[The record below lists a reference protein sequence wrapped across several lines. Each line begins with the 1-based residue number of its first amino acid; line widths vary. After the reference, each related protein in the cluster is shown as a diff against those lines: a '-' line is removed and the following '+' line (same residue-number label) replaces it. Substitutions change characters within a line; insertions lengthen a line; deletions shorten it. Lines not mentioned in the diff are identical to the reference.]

1 MNTIT
6 IRAKLL
12 VAFSALFLFIVGL
25 GLFAVNRLEVIGAL
39 TVEMEQNWLAG
50 TRWLGMMNGGIGDYR
65 IAEARHIIADDDA
78 AMELAERDIGLGAR
92 RVDEAL
98 AKYEPL
104 ATTAA
109 ERDGL
114 KLFRTAWA
122 EYQANNKVLVE
133 LSRKNE
139 NDAATEIF
147 KGKSRD
153 AFEKADAAIERL
165 VEVNVAG
172 GAQAGRDGRAVYESS
187 RTLLIGVVVAG
198 GLFAGAACW
207 LIIAGVSTPVR
218 AMTAAMQRLAAGDK
232 STEIPARERGDEIG
246 AMAKAL
252 EVFKESLIEADRL
265 RAEQEAQK
273 VAAEKQRRAMLLELA
288 DDFEGHVNGVVEHV
302 SSAATEMNATA
313 TTMSAAAEQA
323 TRQAGAAAAAAEQ
336 ASANVQTVASAAEE
350 LSSSIAEIGRQVAQS
365 SDIARQ
371 AVDQAERTN
380 GIVGGLNQAAQKIGE
395 VVELI
400 NNIASQTNLLALNAT
415 IEAAR
420 AGEMGKGF
428 AVVASEVKS
437 LANQT
442 AKATEEIAGQIN
454 GVQGATQEAVDA
466 IQDILKTIGDISRT
480 TTMIASAVEEQQA
493 ATGEIARNVEQAA
506 QGTQEVATNITGVN
520 AAVREAGRAAGQV
533 LAESGELSRQ
543 SENLRREVG
552 GFIAK
557 VRA

>member
-1 MNTIT
+1 MKTIT

-12 VAFSALFLFIVGL
+12 AAFSALFLLIVGL
-25 GLFAVNRLEVIGAL
+25 GTYAVNRLEVIDHL
-39 TVEMEQNWLAG
+39 TDEMEENWLAS
-50 TRWLGMMNGGIGDYR
+50 TRWLGAINGAAGKFR
-65 IAEARHIIADDDA
+65 VAEARHI
-78 AMELAERDIGLGAR
+78 LATTPAEMDVIERDLDAR
-92 RVDEAL
+92 GTLVRDAVERF
-98 AKYEPL
+98 EPL
-104 ATTAA
+104 ATTEA
-109 ERDGL
+109 EKRGL
-114 KLFRTAWA
+114 NEFRAGWT
-122 EYQANNKVLVE
+122 EYLSHTKELLA
-133 LSRKNE
+133 LSRKSQAE
-139 NDAATEIF
+139 EATALF
-147 KGKSRD
+147 RGKSRE
-153 AFEKADAAIERL
+153 AFERAEAVIGRLIEI
-165 VEVNVAG
+165 NVAG
-172 GAQAGRDGRAVYESS
+172 GAQASRNGNAIYESS
-187 RTLLIGVVVAG
+187 RFMLIGLVAAG
-198 GLFAGAACW
+198 GLFAGVACW
-207 LIIAGVSTPVR
+207 LIVAGVSTPVR
-218 AMTAAMQRLAAGDK
+218 SMTAAMQRLASGDK
-232 STEIPARERGDEIG
+232 STEIPARDRGDEIG
-246 AMAKAL
+246 VMAKAL

-273 VAAEKQRRAMLLELA
+273 IAAEKQRRAMMLELA

-313 TTMSAAAEQA
+313 SSMSAAAEQA

-350 LSSSIAEIGRQVAQS
+350 LASSITEIGRQVSQS
-365 SDIARQ
+365 SEIARQ
-371 AVDQAERTN
+371 AVGQAERTN

-442 AKATEEIAGQIN
+442 AKATEEIAGQIS
-454 GVQGATQEAVDA
+454 GVQGATQEAVGA

-506 QGTQEVATNITGVN
+506 QGTQEVASNIVGVN
-520 AAVREAGRAAGQV
+520 AAAAEAGRAAEQV
-533 LAESGELSRQ
+533 LQESGELSRQ
-543 SENLRREVG
+543 SESLRREVG

-557 VRA
+557 IRA

>member
-1 MNTIT
+1 MKNIT
-6 IRAKLL
+6 VRAKLL
-12 VAFSALFLFIVGL
+12 VAFTALSLFIVGL
-25 GLFAVNRLEVIGAL
+25 GVFSVGRLEVIGRL
-39 TVEMEQNWLAG
+39 TDDMERNWLAG
-50 TRWLGMMNGGIGDYR
+50 TRWLGAVNSSISDYR
-65 IAEARHIIADDDA
+65 IAEARHIIADDEA
-78 AMELAERDIGLGAR
+78 AMDLAENDIRKYAR
-92 RVDEAL
+92 SLEEAL
-98 AKYEPL
+98 ANYDPL

-114 KLFRTAWA
+114 KLFRAAWA
-122 EYQANNKVLVE
+122 DYQANNKVLVE

-153 AFEKADAAIERL
+153 AFEKADGAINRL

-187 RTLLIGVVVAG
+187 RTLLIAVVAAG
-198 GLFAGAACW
+198 SLFAGAACW
-207 LIIAGVSTPVR
+207 LIIAGVSAPVR
-218 AMTAAMQRLAAGDK
+218 SMTVAMQRLAAGDT
-232 STEIPARERGDEIG
+232 SIDIPARDRGDEIG
-246 AMAKAL
+246 TMAKAL
-252 EVFKESLIEADRL
+252 AVFKESLIEAERL

-273 VAAEKQRRAMLLELA
+273 AEAERRRRAVMLELA

-302 SSAATEMNATA
+302 SSAAREMNATA
-313 TTMSAAAEQA
+313 TAMSAAADQA
-323 TRQAGAAAAAAEQ
+323 NGRAGAAAAAAEQ

-371 AVDQAERTN
+371 AVGQAERTN

-400 NNIASQTNLLALNAT
+400 NTIAGQTNLLALNAT

-420 AGEMGKGF
+420 AGEHGKGF

-454 GVQGATQEAVDA
+454 GVQGATQEAVEA

-480 TTMIASAVEEQQA
+480 TTMIASAVEQQQS

-506 QGTQEVATNITGVN
+506 QGTQEVATNIAGVN

>member
-1 MNTIT
+1 MKTVT

-12 VAFSALFLFIVGL
+12 VAFSALFLLVAGL
-25 GLFAVNRLEVIGAL
+25 GTFAVNRLAVINAY
-39 TVEMEQNWLAG
+39 TDEMEQNWLAS
-50 TRWLGMMNGGIGDYR
+50 TRWLGVASGAIGKFR
-65 IAEARHIIADDDA
+65 IAEARHILATEKTEMDTIERELDARGKLAQDAIAA
-78 AMELAERDIGLGAR
+78 F
-92 RVDEAL
+92 
-98 AKYEPL
+98 EPL
-104 ATTAA
+104 ATTSAEQQGLRDFRAA
-109 ERDGL
+109 WNEYLGYTKQVVALSRQL
-114 KLFRTAWA
+114 RSEEATALFRDA
-122 EYQANNKVLVE
+122 
-133 LSRKNE
+133 SRE
-139 NDAATEIF
+139 
-147 KGKSRD
+147 
-153 AFEKADAAIERL
+153 AFLRADAVIERL
-165 VEVNVAG
+165 LEVNAAG
-172 GAQAGRDGRAVYESS
+172 GAQASRDSDAVYNSS
-187 RTLLIGVVVAG
+187 RSLLVGFAVAG
-198 GLFAGAACW
+198 GLFAGVACW
-207 LIIAGVSTPVR
+207 LIVTGVSTPVR
-218 AMTAAMQRLAAGDK
+218 AMTAAMQRLAGGDK
-232 STEIPARERGDEIG
+232 TTEIPARDRGDEIG

-273 VAAEKQRRAMLLELA
+273 IAAEKQRRAMMLELA

-313 TTMSAAAEQA
+313 TAMSAAAEQA

-350 LSSSIAEIGRQVAQS
+350 LASSITEIGRQVAQS

-371 AVDQAERTN
+371 AVGQAERTN

-454 GVQGATQEAVDA
+454 GVQGATQEAVEA

-506 QGTQEVATNITGVN
+506 QGTQEVATNIVGVN
-520 AAVREAGRAAGQV
+520 AAAVEAGRAAEQV
-533 LAESGELSRQ
+533 LSESGELSRQ